1 MPSSPSMQLF
11 RQAATLPVP
20 QQDANH
26 YRQTVYHDGA
36 GLQIA
41 ETRRRSGIVR
51 SVEMPAQ
58 AYVDFI
64 LYPGDDTPLSPR
76 SRQNE
81 ASQHHPAPRTWTA
94 RSESDPH
101 VTSAKRSSR
110 LKPKP
115 MIVQRTAGSNVQP
128 LSDTTKIPYHTS
140 AGPTPPPTPRLAR
153 LSTPDFSDLDEAPFC
168 DCGIE
173 AHVVK
178 RCKACSKELD
188 LWST

>member
-1 MPSSPSMQLF
+1 MPSSPSMQVF
-11 RQAATLPVP
+11 RQAAILPVP
-20 QQDANH
+20 QQDVNH
-26 YRQTVYHDGA
+26 YRQTVYQDGA

-51 SVEMPAQ
+51 SGPTQ

-64 LYPGDDTPLSPR
+64 LYPGDDTPPSPR

-81 ASQHHPAPRTWTA
+81 VSQHHPAPRTATA
-94 RSESDPH
+94 KSESGPH

-115 MIVQRTAGSNVQP
+115 MIVQRTAGSNNQP
-128 LSDTTKIPYHTS
+128 LSDSTKVPYHTS

-178 RCKACSKELD
+178 RCTACSKELD

>member
-1 MPSSPSMQLF
+1 MPSSPSMQVF
-11 RQAATLPVP
+11 RQAAILPVP
-20 QQDANH
+20 QQDVNH

-51 SVEMPAQ
+51 SGPTQ

-64 LYPGDDTPLSPR
+64 LYPGDDTPPSPR

-81 ASQHHPAPRTWTA
+81 VSQHHPAPRTATA
-94 RSESDPH
+94 KSESGPH

-115 MIVQRTAGSNVQP
+115 MIVQRTAGSNNQP
-128 LSDTTKIPYHTS
+128 RSNSTKVPYHTS

-153 LSTPDFSDLDEAPFC
+153 LSTPDFSDLDEATFC

-178 RCKACSKELD
+178 RCTACSKELD